1 MTAGSRLIEWEDP
14 SAIAAMGRDLSGLEF
29 LTAIKEGRIPQPPIS
44 KLLGFYFTHLEH
56 GAVHLVLPIGPHL
69 YNPIGSVHGGIAA
82 TVLDTV
88 MGCSI
93 HSMLPKGR
101 AYSTLEIKISYL
113 RPMTQA
119 LGEVTVEGRVLN
131 LGRKAAFAEG
141 KILDSAGKLYA
152 TGTTTCAVWDA

>member
-1 MTAGSRLIEWEDP
+1 MTAGSRLIEWDDP
-14 SAIAAMGRDLSGLEF
+14 AEIAAMGRGLSGIEF
-29 LTAIKEGRIPQPPIS
+29 LTGIKEGRIPAAPIGR
-44 KLLGFYFTHLEH
+44 LLGFHFTRIEP
-56 GAVHLVLPIGPHL
+56 GAVALVLPIGAHL

-93 HSMLPKGR
+93 HSTLPKGR

-113 RPMTQA
+113 RPLTQA
-119 LGEVTVEGRVLN
+119 LGEVMVEGQVLN
-131 LGRKAAFAEG
+131 VGRKAAFAEG

>member
-1 MTAGSRLIEWEDP
+1 MSAGSRLIEWDDP
-14 SAIAAMGRDLSGLEF
+14 AKIAEMGRGLSGLAF
-29 LTAIKEGRIPQPPIS
+29 LTGIKEGRIPQPPIS
-44 KLLGFYFTHLEH
+44 KLLGFHFTHLEA
-56 GAVHLVLPIGPHL
+56 GGVHLLLPIGAHL

-88 MGCSI
+88 MGCSV
-93 HSMLPKGR
+93 HSMLPQGR

-113 RPMTQA
+113 RPLTQA
-119 LGEVTVEGRVLN
+119 LGEVTAEGRVLN

-141 KILDSAGKLYA
+141 KIIDAAGKIYA

>member
-14 SAIAAMGRDLSGLEF
+14 ATLAALGRDLSGLEF
-29 LTAIKEGRIPQPPIS
+29 LTGIKDGRIPQPPIS
-44 KLLGFYFTHLEH
+44 KLLGFHFTHLEA
-56 GAVHLVLPIGPHL
+56 GAVSLVLPIGAHL

-88 MGCSI
+88 MGCSV

-101 AYSTLEIKISYL
+101 AYSTLEIKINYL
-113 RPMTQA
+113 RPMTHA
-119 LGEVTVEGRVLN
+119 LGEVKVEGRVVN
-131 LGRKAAFAEG
+131 LGRKAGFAEG
-141 KILDSAGKLYA
+141 KIMDGAGKIYA

>member
-14 SAIAAMGRDLSGLEF
+14 AAIADMGRELSGLEF
-29 LTAIKEGRIPQPPIS
+29 LTGIKNGTIPQPPIS
-44 KLLGFYFTHLEH
+44 KLLGFHFTHLES
-56 GAVHLVLPIGPHL
+56 GAVHLVLPIGAHL

-88 MGCSI
+88 MGCSV

-113 RPMTQA
+113 RPMTHA

-141 KILDSAGKLYA
+141 KILDSGGKLYA

>member
-1 MTAGSRLIEWEDP
+1 MTAGSRLIEWDDP
-14 SAIAAMGRDLSGLEF
+14 AEIAAMGRDLSGIEF
-29 LTAIKEGRIPQPPIS
+29 LTGIKEGRIPAAPIGR
-44 KLLGFYFTHLEH
+44 LLGFHFTRIEP
-56 GAVHLVLPIGPHL
+56 GAVSLVLPIGPHL

-113 RPMTQA
+113 RPMTHA
-119 LGEVTVEGRVLN
+119 LGEVTVEGLVLN
-131 LGRKAAFAEG
+131 VGRKAAFAEG